1 MIDIETLFTQVSG
14 LDPDDLERWILNSWV
29 RPAGNADR
37 YEFREI
43 DVARVRL
50 IRELRDELQVNE
62 DALPVVL
69 SLLDQLHD
77 VRRRMHELS
86 DALAV
91 AAPEKMRR
99 ELLLILAG
107 RKLGPIQVPPR
118 RL

>member
-50 IRELRDELQVNE
+50 IQELRDELQVNE
-62 DALPVVL
+62 DAIPVVL

-77 VRRRMHELS
+77 VPVLHADVSAPTGWMSGLRSWDRR
-86 DALAV
+86 
-91 AAPEKMRR
+91 
-99 ELLLILAG
+99 G
-107 RKLGPIQVPPR
+107 RGGSRAKPTWLT
-118 RL
+118 